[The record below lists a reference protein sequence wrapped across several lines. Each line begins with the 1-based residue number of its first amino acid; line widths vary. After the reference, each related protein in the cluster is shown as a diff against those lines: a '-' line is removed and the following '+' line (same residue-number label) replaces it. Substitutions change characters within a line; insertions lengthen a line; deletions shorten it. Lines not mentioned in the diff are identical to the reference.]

1 MKNKKGKL
9 IVLEGIDGSGKST
22 QTKLLL
28 SRLEKEGLKTAT
40 IDFPQY
46 GRKSAGLVQEYL
58 NGSYGEVDEVGPYRA
73 SIFYACDRYDASSK
87 IRTWIQEGRIVV
99 ADRYTIS
106 NIGHQGGKIRNL
118 KKWREFTR
126 WIYELEYGLF
136 GISKPDLIVIL
147 KTSPDVA
154 YSHSESAVRNR
165 AKKKKRAG
173 YLNGGGRDVH
183 ERDRQHLARALASY
197 IRFSRENSHECE
209 AVNCLRA
216 GEFLPP
222 EVIHKKVWL
231 VVAKVLWN
239 IEF

>member
-9 IVLEGIDGSGKST
+9 IVLEGVDGSGKST

-28 SRLEKEGLKTAT
+28 SRLEKEGLKTAI

-46 GRKSAGLVQEYL
+46 GKKSAGLVQEYL
-58 NGSYGEVDEVGPYRA
+58 NGSYGAPDEVGPYRA

-87 IRTWIQEGRIVV
+87 IRAWIQEGRIVV

-126 WIYELEYGLF
+126 WLYELEYGIF
-136 GISKPDLIVIL
+136 GIPKPDLILIL
-147 KTSPDVA
+147 KTSPNVA
-154 YSHSESAVRNR
+154 YSHSESAGRDGI
-165 AKKKKRAG
+165 KKKKRAA
-173 YLNGGGRDVH
+173 YLNGDRDIH
-183 ERDRQHLARALASY
+183 ERDKKHLARALVSY
-197 IRFSRENSHECE
+197 LRFQRENPGGCE
-209 AVNCLRA
+209 VVDCLKA

-222 EVIHKKVWL
+222 EVIHKEVWL
-231 VVAKVLWN
+231 AVAKML
-239 IEF
+239 